1 MKVILISNLINLP
14 LTILLSM
21 ANQPRKKNLGTNIV
35 PFFKEIIYYFT
46 FFISLYTTFMKHDKY
61 IAY

>member
-1 MKVILISNLINLP
+1 MKVILIFNLINLP

-21 ANQPRKKNLGTNIV
+21 ANQPRKENLCTNIV
-35 PFFKEIIYYFT
+35 PFFKKIIYYFT
-46 FFISLYTTFMKHDKY
+46 FFISLYNMKHDKY